1 MKPETYFWLRLIL
14 IYCTYFSYSPESVHF
29 NMMQISMIAAMG
41 NNRVIGA
48 ANTMPWYLPADLKH
62 FKKITLGKPIIM
74 GRKTYASIGKA
85 LPGRLNI
92 VVSSD
97 VNFSLADATV
107 VHSCEQAI
115 DVAAEYCSKQKI
127 ENPEVMIIGGGTIYK
142 HFLAFCHRLY
152 LTHIELDVDGDTY
165 FPDYAAKYNWQET
178 DTETHAPESSN
189 SYSYRFITLVKQAV

>member
-1 MKPETYFWLRLIL
+1 
-14 IYCTYFSYSPESVHF
+14 
-29 NMMQISMIAAMG
+29 MMQISMIAAMA

-48 ANTMPWYLPADLKH
+48 DNAMPWHLPADLKH

-97 VNFSLADATV
+97 VNYKLADATV

-115 DVAAEYCSKQKI
+115 EVASEHCARGKL
-127 ENPEVMIIGGGTIYK
+127 ENPEVMIIGGGTIYE
-142 HFLAFCHRLY
+142 HFLRFCHRLY
-152 LTHIELDVDGDTY
+152 LTQIELEVEGDTH
-165 FPDYAAKYNWQET
+165 FPDYAAIYDWQEIAS
-178 DTETHAPESSN
+178 EAHQAEPLN
-189 SYSYRFITLVKQAV
+189 PYAYRFITLVKQAV